1 MKERFNLDDYYANSA
16 VQEASAIQK
25 SNTELNKL
33 YISNK
38 ETQISSIKKK
48 LKKERTR
55 LTKLEK
61 IKNSFVKGKPQFPKN
76 SNLNKMGNFFVV
88 QFKKKT
94 DIYYHAY
101 QFEHGF
107 LDREIQRIKTRIGF
121 LTFKL
126 NKFEQQLKQL
136 KTGVSNVVFGS
147 KKLFKSQF
155 TKDEFKDNHKLWLKE
170 WECSRYNQMTISG
183 RKDSANGNFVFQYD
197 IQSHLL
203 SFKTPSGVIVKIN
216 DVCFPFGQVEVN
228 SAILKQT
235 NCKNKKENGK
245 PIAWSVEDH
254 GNYYIIKCMVNEDKK
269 ETVNYSKSD
278 GIIGVDC
285 NVDHFATL
293 IQRDSLFPHGH

>member
-1 MKERFNLDDYYANSA
+1 
-16 VQEASAIQK
+16 
-25 SNTELNKL
+25 
-33 YISNK
+33 
-38 ETQISSIKKK
+38 
-48 LKKERTR
+48 
-55 LTKLEK
+55 
-61 IKNSFVKGKPQFPKN
+61 
-76 SNLNKMGNFFVV
+76 MGNFFVV

-155 TKDEFKDNHKLWLKE
+155 TKDEFKDNHKLWLKK
-170 WECSRYNQMTISG
+170 WERSRYNQMTISG
-183 RKDSANGNFVFQYD
+183 RKDSVNGNFVFQYD
-197 IQSHLL
+197 TQSHLL

-254 GNYYIIKCMVNEDKK
+254 GNYYIIKCMVNEDRK

-285 NVDHFATL
+285 NVDHFAVSDINSKGQL
-293 IQRDSLFPHGH
+293 ISSRSLNFDILGKTSGQITKIIEAEVIELVNIAHRANKPLAIEN